1 MGTQTHLPIKGHSPQ
16 FPSHVYFVSKWLDV
30 SRPSST
36 WYGGR
41 PRPRRHCVR
50 WEPSFPL
57 QKWGMPP
64 IFGPCVLWAN
74 GRPSQL
80 LLSSCLFVECL
91 PIVMGDEKEW
101 RNLSKWESVEREFW
115 CSAWA
120 WLREDTK
127 WQKWNWNDL
136 IDSWLDVSR
145 TFN

>member
-64 IFGPCVLWAN
+64 IFRPCVLWAN

-91 PIVMGDEKEW
+91 PIVMGDEKRMEKSLEMTVCWKGILMFCVSLIKRRHQMTEMELEW
-101 RNLSKWESVEREFW
+101 PYWLTW
-115 CSAWA
+115 C
-120 WLREDTK
+120 
-127 WQKWNWNDL
+127 
-136 IDSWLDVSR
+136 
-145 TFN
+145 FMYF